1 MSLLNW
7 LFAPPNIAK
16 LEASGDVEGLAAA
29 LRHKDSAVRAE
40 AATALGLVALEAQKK
55 ARSAHQALLMPLEA
69 LMDAP
74 AQAETK
80 RSHTGIVGT
89 IAAALRTAVSD
100 VDPAVRQATVEALA
114 PLGVSNVL
122 AHRDGLVD
130 ALRDEQAQVRRL
142 AAEALVVW
150 GSERQP
156 AVDEL
161 LAKLQDPDADV
172 RIAAQVTLET
182 WYTPQ
187 STGAPDYGRVQAA
200 LQAHP
205 AWLPATVPGSYGR
218 ERGQGRGSV
227 SDGEVRY
234 FAARLLTF
242 YRRNPDGFIGPTYL
256 TREIQEIGHDLSR
269 RGGAELMNQVHEHF
283 RTRYPGGANNLA
295 YIWKGVGGW
304 EPG

>member
-114 PLGVSNVL
+114 PLGV
-122 AHRDGLVD
+122 
-130 ALRDEQAQVRRL
+130 
-142 AAEALVVW
+142 
-150 GSERQP
+150 
-156 AVDEL
+156 
-161 LAKLQDPDADV
+161 
-172 RIAAQVTLET
+172 
-182 WYTPQ
+182 
-187 STGAPDYGRVQAA
+187 
-200 LQAHP
+200 
-205 AWLPATVPGSYGR
+205 
-218 ERGQGRGSV
+218 
-227 SDGEVRY
+227 
-234 FAARLLTF
+234 
-242 YRRNPDGFIGPTYL
+242 
-256 TREIQEIGHDLSR
+256 
-269 RGGAELMNQVHEHF
+269 
-283 RTRYPGGANNLA
+283 
-295 YIWKGVGGW
+295 
-304 EPG
+304 